1 MFLSKLFGDP
11 VKRLLEKHKLTVDEI
26 NKLEPKFEVFSF
38 EELRGASQKLKE
50 RFGGNQPK
58 ERWAKGITTSSL
70 SAVLFCIRAKSPK

>member
-50 RFGGNQPK
+50 RFG
-58 ERWAKGITTSSL
+58 
-70 SAVLFCIRAKSPK
+70 